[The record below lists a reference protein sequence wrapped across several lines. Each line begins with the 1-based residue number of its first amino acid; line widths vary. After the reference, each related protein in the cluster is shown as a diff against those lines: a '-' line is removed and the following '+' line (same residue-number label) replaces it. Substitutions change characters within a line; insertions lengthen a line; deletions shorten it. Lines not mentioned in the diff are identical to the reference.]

1 MHSSI
6 FRLPHAS
13 PKSPEPFYAPRMNS
27 KLNDQSVVV
36 VGGTSGMGL
45 AIASLAASRGA
56 YVTVASRSPDK
67 VAAAASM
74 LGVTG
79 KPLDTADEASV
90 REFFSAAGQLDH
102 LVVTAS
108 SVRTG
113 TLKDSPLADG
123 EFTFRSKFFGPYL
136 CAKYAQMKPTGSI
149 TLFSGILSRRPGH
162 NDVVLAAVN
171 AAVEAMGRAL
181 ARDLAPV
188 RVNTI
193 SPGMTRGTGSYLS
206 MPEAARESM
215 YSAIAARLPV
225 GRVGTAED
233 IAAATLMLMTNT
245 FITGVTLDVDGGG
258 VLV

>member
-1 MHSSI
+1 MGMTTELLH
-6 FRLPHAS
+6 
-13 PKSPEPFYAPRMNS
+13 
-27 KLNDQSVVV
+27 QSVIVI
-36 VGGTSGMGL
+36 GGTSGMGL
-45 AIASLAASRGA
+45 AIARLAASRGA
-56 YVTVASRSPDK
+56 SVTIASPSPDK
-67 VAAAASM
+67 VATVAEELGATGRPVDTSDESSVCEFFAAA
-74 LGVTG
+74 GPV
-79 KPLDTADEASV
+79 
-90 REFFSAAGQLDH
+90 DH
-102 LVVTAS
+102 LVVTGS

-113 TLKDSPLADG
+113 TLKDAPLADG

-136 CAKYAQMKPTGSI
+136 CAKHAQMKSTGSI

-162 NDVVLAAVN
+162 NDAILAGVN

-193 SPGMTRGTGSYLS
+193 SPGMTGGTGAYLS
-206 MPEAARESM
+206 MPAAAREGM
-215 YSAIAARLPV
+215 YASIASHLPV

-233 IAAATLMLMTNT
+233 IAAATLMVMTNG

>member
-1 MHSSI
+1 
-6 FRLPHAS
+6 
-13 PKSPEPFYAPRMNS
+13 MNS
-27 KLNDQSVVV
+27 ELTNQSVVV

-45 AIASLAASRGA
+45 AIARLAASRGA

-67 VAAAASM
+67 VAAAASE

-79 KPLDTADEASV
+79 QPLDTTNEASV
-90 REFFSAAGQLDH
+90 RDFFSVAGRVDH

-162 NDVVLAAVN
+162 NDVVLAGVN

-188 RVNTI
+188 RVSII
-193 SPGMTRGTGSYLS
+193 SPGMTRGTGAYLS
-206 MPEAARESM
+206 MPEAAREGM
-215 YSAIAARLPV
+215 YSTIAARLPV

-233 IAAATLMLMTNT
+233 IAAATLMLMTNA